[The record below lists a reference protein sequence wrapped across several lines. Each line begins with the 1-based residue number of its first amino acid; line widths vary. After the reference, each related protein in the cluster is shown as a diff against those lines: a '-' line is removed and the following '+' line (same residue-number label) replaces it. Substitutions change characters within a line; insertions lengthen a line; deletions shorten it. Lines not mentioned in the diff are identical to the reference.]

1 MPANTLGYSF
11 APSLENAEGE
21 RNSPALSAQD
31 PLQVLSYRLPK
42 WKGAAGG
49 LSPMQG
55 AEQLGSSISSA
66 VLDSIIRT
74 VLGPQA
80 NLQATMAGFAPQP
93 QPTEQPRIPTP
104 QPGMV
109 GQPSPFRPQPRD
121 PVVVQAP
128 PYIAPSES
136 QPSQGAAPAHDF
148 RPPPTSPGVNVFPGH
163 TAPGESAPNVP
174 VAPRA
179 PQFETNWQDTKL
191 GMMGWDL
198 PF

>member
-55 AEQLGSSISSA
+55 SEQLGSSISSA

-80 NLQATMAGFAPQP
+80 NLPTTMAGFTPQP
-93 QPTEQPRIPTP
+93 QPMEQPRIPTP

-121 PVVVQAP
+121 PV
-128 PYIAPSES
+128 
-136 QPSQGAAPAHDF
+136 APAHDF
-148 RPPPTSPGVNVFPGH
+148 RPQPSPGVSVFPGTTSPG
-163 TAPGESAPNVP
+163 ASAPNVP
-174 VAPRA
+174 AASRA
-179 PQFETNWQDTKL
+179 PQFEEAFDATKL